1 MNCQDILNAAIRKV
15 CEDPSDSAT
24 DDYRERAPYL
34 LADFLSECSR
44 LDAFYRQAHGLPA
57 TLPFEEVYISLSAE
71 FPLCKV
77 FAPAAANWLAAMLV
91 VEENE
96 ELSDRLFARSS
107 DLLAKIQTSV
117 PAGRKTITDV
127 YRLSEC

>member
-15 CEDPSDSAT
+15 CEDPSDPAT

-44 LDAFYRQAHGLPA
+44 LDAFYRQVHGLAPA
-57 TLPFEEVYISLSAE
+57 LPFEEVYISMSAE

-77 FAPAAANWLAAMLV
+77 FTAPAVNWLAAMLV
-91 VEENE
+91 LEENE

-107 DLLAKIQTSV
+107 DLLAKIQTSIPV
-117 PAGRKTITDV
+117 RKQITDV
-127 YRLSEC
+127 YRLSKL